1 MKVTVEGGV
10 ESVQGVKKK
19 VREALGGEGVA
30 YVDTRVG
37 APEAWIRLF
46 YLKGFGTKLIPKT
59 NFRCVDTEQARRLV
73 RAGEGELVEGVEEEQ
88 YWAKIK
94 KDREEKRSG
103 KVIVP
108 KVKNKKKLIQRIDTM
123 KSAHVYFD

>member
-1 MKVTVEGGV
+1 MQFFLKVTVEGGV

-46 YLKGFGTKLIPKT
+46 I
-59 NFRCVDTEQARRLV
+59 
-73 RAGEGELVEGVEEEQ
+73 
-88 YWAKIK
+88 
-94 KDREEKRSG
+94 
-103 KVIVP
+103 
-108 KVKNKKKLIQRIDTM
+108 
-123 KSAHVYFD
+123 

>member
-1 MKVTVEGGV
+1 MWTRGLVLLKPGSGST
-10 ESVQGVKKK
+10 KKDF
-19 VREALGGEGVA
+19 E
-30 YVDTRVG
+30 
-37 APEAWIRLF
+37 
-46 YLKGFGTKLIPKT
+46 LKSLPVT
-59 NFRCVDTEQARRLV
+59 NFRCMDTEQARRLV

-103 KVIVP
+103 KVVVP
-108 KVKNKKKLIQRIDTM
+108 KVKNKKKLMQRIETM

>member
-1 MKVTVEGGV
+1 MWTPGLE
-10 ESVQGVKKK
+10 
-19 VREALGGEGVA
+19 L
-30 YVDTRVG
+30 
-37 APEAWIRLF
+37 
-46 YLKGFGTKLIPKT
+46 LKPGSGSTKDDCELTSLPVT
-59 NFRCVDTEQARRLV
+59 NFRCMDTEQARRLV

-103 KVIVP
+103 KVVVP
-108 KVKNKKKLIQRIDTM
+108 KVKNKKKLMQRIETM

>member
-1 MKVTVEGGV
+1 MLIPG
-10 ESVQGVKKK
+10 
-19 VREALGGEGVA
+19 LGLQRHGSG
-30 YVDTRVG
+30 Y
-37 APEAWIRLF
+37 F
-46 YLKGFGTKLIPKT
+46 NYLKGFWNQTDPQT

-103 KVIVP
+103 KVVVP
-108 KVKNKKKLIQRIDTM
+108 KVKNKKKLMQRIETM